1 MIARL
6 RARPDLW
13 RFAKF
18 LAVGVLNTAFGYV
31 AWFVFYR
38 FLGFSP
44 GAALVPS
51 YALGVL
57 WNYLTHARLV
67 FGAGGIARLPQYVAA
82 YLAVLGANMAAMRGL
97 IVLGLVPA
105 LAQALL
111 LVPMAALA
119 FVLVSLALTGR
130 LPFGRTR

>member
-1 MIARL
+1 MADGDVALADRTARL
-6 RARPDLW
+6 QVAAARQEES
-13 RFAKF
+13 
-18 LAVGVLNTAFGYV
+18 GQ
-31 AWFVFYR
+31 
-38 FLGFSP
+38 
-44 GAALVPS
+44 
-51 YALGVL
+51 
-57 WNYLTHARLV
+57 
-67 FGAGGIARLPQYVAA
+67 GIARLPQYVAA